1 MEIRP
6 LDKHSALVITP
17 SHDLALEGVPP
28 VDEAIRRAFRREVD
42 TVIMDLSGVEHVDS
56 SGISVLVKGHQA
68 ADKQGKKLVLIRLRP
83 NVRRIFRLSNLHKVF
98 DIFNSLDDVLFT
110 LEDHSALFWDT
121 RRSVVDFY
129 EELLTANGFA
139 FQVAGD
145 RREAEQIL
153 ERDSPSVVILDVRQD
168 EKEKYEFVRESRERE
183 GKGGVPVVVVSS
195 FLEEES
201 SYLDAGVS
209 LFVSKPFR
217 VESLVRELRDLAR
230 NRVE

>member
-6 LDKHSALVITP
+6 LEKHRALAITP

-28 VDEAIRRAFRREVD
+28 VDEAIRMALRRD
-42 TVIMDLSGVEHVDS
+42 AGTIILDLSGVEHIDS
-56 SGISVLVKGHQA
+56 SGISVLVKGHQT
-68 ADKQGKKLVLIRLRP
+68 ADREGKKLVLIRLRP

-98 DIFNSLDDVLFT
+98 DIFSSLDDVLFT
-110 LEDHSALFWDT
+110 LEDHRALFWDT

-139 FQVAGD
+139 FQVAAG
-145 RREAEQIL
+145 REEAERSL
-153 ERDSPSVVILDVRQD
+153 ERDPPSVVILDVRQD
-168 EKEKYEFVRESRERE
+168 EKEKFEFVRNLRADDGRA
-183 GKGGVPVVVVSS
+183 GIPVVVVSS

-217 VESLVRELRDLAR
+217 VESLIRELRNLAR

>member
-28 VDEAIRRAFRREVD
+28 VDEAIRRALRRDVG
-42 TVIMDLSGVEHVDS
+42 TVILDLSGVEHIDS
-56 SGISVLVKGHQA
+56 SGISILVKGHQT
-68 ADKQGKKLVLIRLRP
+68 ADREGKKLVLVRLRP

-98 DIFNSLDDVLFT
+98 DIFGSLDDVLFT

-145 RREAEQIL
+145 RAEAERIL
-153 ERDSPSVVILDVRQD
+153 KRDSPSVVILDVRQD
-168 EKEKYEFVRESRERE
+168 EEEKFEFVRRLGAGE
-183 GKGGVPVVVVSS
+183 GKPGVPVVVVSS
-195 FLEEES
+195 FLEEEA

-217 VESLVRELRDLAR
+217 VESLIRELRNLAR